1 MCFLRWEVTD
11 HAEKTIASQCKKA
24 VWRIRV
30 FLRDLILGGSSHVCL
45 PYAAFFGFGAVASG
59 HGDPALADRGGFTGD
74 PSDSG
79 VDRQLH
85 DQLYVQT
92 AQQGI
97 WHLHGFRNG
106 RQEDRHPAFFG
117 KQPDRGGGP
126 GAWHSFG
133 NAFFTVVGGCAAA
146 FVRYALQTAFG
157 LLAAGCGADRSLF
170 FRDASVCGLPQQKM
184 DPAAAAAGTALL

>member
-1 MCFLRWEVTD
+1 MLRKLSLRNAKRQFGEYAFFFVTL
-11 HAEKTIASQCKKA
+11 S
-24 VWRIRV
+24 W
-30 FLRDLILGGSSHVCL
+30 
-45 PYAAFFGFGAVASG
+45 AAFFGFGAVASG
-59 HGDPALADRGGFTGD
+59 HGDPALD
-74 PSDSG
+74 
-79 VDRQLH
+79 
-85 DQLYVQT
+85 
-92 AQQGI
+92 
-97 WHLHGFRNG
+97 
-106 RQEDRHPAFFG
+106 
-117 KQPDRGGGP
+117 DRGGGP